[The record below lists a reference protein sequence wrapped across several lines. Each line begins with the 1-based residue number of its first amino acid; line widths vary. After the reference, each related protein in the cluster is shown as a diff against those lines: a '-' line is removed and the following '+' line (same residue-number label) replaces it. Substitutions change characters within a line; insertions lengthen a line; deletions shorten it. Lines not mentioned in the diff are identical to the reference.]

1 MLESKTLGAVY
12 RVCLKLPRRLNRVRF
27 EVAALVAPAFA
38 ALLQGF
44 PQMDKLQ
51 FHVAMLLDTPMSSYA
66 GFFDDLVE
74 HSEFGA
80 TARLRSVPG
89 EIVVG
94 QHDIVTPRRQSEVI
108 ARHWPGSTLTV
119 VDGAGH
125 MVILEEPSE
134 VSKALGR
141 VLDRVLGG

>member
-1 MLESKTLGAVY
+1 GMVY
-12 RVCLKLPRRLNRVRF
+12 RACLKLPNRLNRVRF
-27 EVAALVAPAFA
+27 EAAALIAPVFA

-89 EIVVG
+89 EI
-94 QHDIVTPRRQSEVI
+94 
-108 ARHWPGSTLTV
+108 
-119 VDGAGH
+119 
-125 MVILEEPSE
+125 
-134 VSKALGR
+134 
-141 VLDRVLGG
+141 